1 MNAASSEA
9 KNTAA
14 VATSDGNDKRPSGM
28 VAMNC
33 ARLSG
38 VSSPMKSASMAV
50 SPATGLMMLTRML
63 SRASSGRRAG
73 RIGGFAS
80 VRLMDIVD
88 DDTRAFGG
96 EARGDAATESGAG
109 ARHDGDFVGEPH
121 DQSCRT
127 TTVFSVVNPYSAS
140 KPFSR
145 PYP

>member
-1 MNAASSEA
+1 MRRPCVVDDCRQSTEFGKRTIDEA
-9 KNTAA
+9 LD
-14 VATSDGNDKRPSGM
+14 VAIACD
-28 VAMNC
+28 VA
-33 ARLSG
+33 
-38 VSSPMKSASMAV
+38 
-50 SPATGLMMLTRML
+50 
-63 SRASSGRRAG
+63 RAKSGRRAK

-80 VRLMDIVD
+80 VRFMDIVD

-145 PYP
+145 PYPECLTPPKGSSTPPPAP